1 MTNRVVMMQHPEEYV
16 EYAELESGW
25 DASTDIEPART
36 TARQVGNRDSGSE
49 VPHDS
54 EAVRVLNEPG
64 GLRGDAGEIVL
75 ANIESAVEEA
85 ALPGQVHRKDR
96 GQDDLEGGERI
107 LGQDQAYV

>member
-1 MTNRVVMMQHPEEYV
+1 MTNRVVMTQHPEEYV

-25 DASTDIEPART
+25 DASTDIEPVRSAR
-36 TARQVGNRDSGSE
+36 RRVGTRDSESD
-49 VPHDS
+49 VPHDA

-64 GLRGDAGEIVL
+64 SLRGDAGEIVL
-75 ANIESAVEEA
+75 ASIESAVEEA